1 MQIYIKKNK
10 KAYFCRRYE
19 NHKSEGPLPHFPES
33 DLGFFDALIKAK
45 EYSSYFV
52 LVDENTENHCLSSFL
67 SRYSLPQ
74 NLEVI
79 CIEAGEENKHLS
91 TCEGVWE
98 ALSELG
104 ADRHSLLINLGGGV
118 VTDLGGFVAST
129 FKRGIDFIN
138 IPTTLLAM
146 VDASVGGK
154 TGVDLGVLKNQI
166 GVINNP
172 QAVIID
178 PVFLSTLPA
187 NEYRSGYAEMLKH
200 GLIQDPAYWEKLAD
214 FQQIHTHELGDYIS
228 YSVSIKQKVVD
239 QDPLEHSLRK
249 ILNYGHTLGHAIE
262 SYFLAN
268 ENKTTLLHG
277 EAIAIGMIMEAY
289 LSQQLL
295 GLSEE
300 DCLHIKKVFNA
311 IYPLVNISKEDEQA
325 ILDLLIFDKK
335 NKQGKVRFVLLKQIG
350 EPIWDIEVP
359 QETLHQSFAFYNNH

>member
-1 MQIYIKKNK
+1 MKTIK
-10 KAYFCRRYE
+10 AEDHFLY
-19 NHKSEGPLPHFPES
+19 FPES
-33 DLGFFDALIKAK
+33 DFRFFDTLIKTK
-45 EYSSYFV
+45 EYSSYFL
-52 LVDENTENHCLSSFL
+52 LVDENTEKHCLSSFL
-67 SRYSLPQ
+67 SRYALPQ

-79 CIEAGEENKHLS
+79 CIEAGEENKHLA

-178 PVFLSTLPA
+178 PSFLTTLPA

-200 GLIQDPAYWEKLAD
+200 GLIQDPAYWEKLAN
-214 FQQIHTHELGDYIS
+214 FQQIHTHELGTYIS
-228 YSVSIKQKVVD
+228 HSVTIKQQVVD
-239 QDPLEHSLRK
+239 QDPFEHSLRK
-249 ILNYGHTLGHAIE
+249 ILNFGHTLGHAIE

-268 ENKTTLLHG
+268 EKKTTLLHG
-277 EAIAIGMIMEAY
+277 EAIAIGMILEAY
-289 LSQQLL
+289 LSRELL
-295 GLSEE
+295 GLGQE
-300 DCLHIKKVFNA
+300 DCHHIKKVFNA
-311 IYPLVNISKEDEQA
+311 IYPLVDISKEDEQA

-350 EPIWDIEVP
+350 EPVWDIEVP
-359 QETLHQSFAFYNNH
+359 QETLKQSFAFYNNP